1 MRILDKYILRNYLKT
16 FLIILLSFS
25 ILFLVV
31 DISDRLP
38 RLLSK
43 DASLH
48 DVMLYFLL
56 RIPYLV
62 LLSSPVM
69 VLLSGL
75 FVMNNLSKYGESI
88 AIRAAGISILRMVTP
103 LIWFGLIFSIFIMFM
118 GDMILPK
125 AEEYRQYIYT
135 EKIKNM
141 KVEDKKMRS
150 HINYLGKDG
159 NLYYIGF
166 FDGYRNLLKTIDIS
180 TFDSETGELHKKVTS
195 TNAEWKDGEWLF
207 NNCDIRY
214 FENNTLAE
222 MKHYDVTSIK
232 EIDVTPIDFIKSA
245 KKPMS
250 MNFFELKEYIERLKK
265 IGEKYGKEL
274 VELNLKISFP
284 FANLIIL
291 LFSVPLVSTSSR
303 SRGRGLIFAIG
314 LLVCFLYLSALR
326 ICQSL
331 GYNEVLSPLLAAWLP
346 NLVFGLV
353 GIGFVVKAE
362 V

>member
-118 GDMILPK
+118 GDIILPK

-214 FENNTLAE
+214 FENNTLSE